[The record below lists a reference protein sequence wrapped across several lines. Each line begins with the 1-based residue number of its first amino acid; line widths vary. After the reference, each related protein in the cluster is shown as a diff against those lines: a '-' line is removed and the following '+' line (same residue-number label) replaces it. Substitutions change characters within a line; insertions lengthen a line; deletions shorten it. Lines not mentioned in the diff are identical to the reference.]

1 MRLIRSFVPEEPHNM
16 KNMKSKIS
24 NAGSTGKSIALC
36 QDVLRLFGGEGVA
49 VAEGLA
55 EAVAEGKVGGVD
67 GVEGDE
73 VLLFEVGLAVG
84 GKEFF
89 IADDVD
95 DFGHKVEAGFGF
107 VVFLDDAALEGQ
119 GEVVVKGCVDV
130 GYNTPR
136 FSDRHNYGG
145 MTNNRYICKKE
156 ENRNGKT
163 IEIYSFFQGESR
175 RGSAQGNGATGVAGQ
190 EIWRGTLENYRMEER
205 VA

>member
-1 MRLIRSFVPEEPHNM
+1 M
-16 KNMKSKIS
+16 
-24 NAGSTGKSIALC
+24 
-36 QDVLRLFGGEGVA
+36 A

-73 VLLFEVGLAVG
+73 VHLFEVGLAVG

-89 IADDVD
+89 IADGVD

-156 ENRNGKT
+156 ENQNGKT
-163 IEIYSFFQGESR
+163 I
-175 RGSAQGNGATGVAGQ
+175 
-190 EIWRGTLENYRMEER
+190 
-205 VA
+205 

>member
-1 MRLIRSFVPEEPHNM
+1 M
-16 KNMKSKIS
+16 
-24 NAGSTGKSIALC
+24 
-36 QDVLRLFGGEGVA
+36 A

-119 GEVVVKGCVDV
+119 GEVVVKG
-130 GYNTPR
+130 YNTPR
-136 FSDRHNYGG
+136 FSDRHTDGG
-145 MTNNRYICKKE
+145 MKKKRYLCGKE
-156 ENRNGKT
+156 ENQHGKT
-163 IEIYSFFQGESR
+163 IEIHSSIQGQGG
-175 RGSAQGNGATGVAGQ
+175 RGSTQGNRTAGVAGQ
-190 EIWRGTLENYRMEER
+190 KTWRGTLENHGMEER
-205 VA
+205 AA

>member
-1 MRLIRSFVPEEPHNM
+1 M
-16 KNMKSKIS
+16 
-24 NAGSTGKSIALC
+24 
-36 QDVLRLFGGEGVA
+36 A

-73 VLLFEVGLAVG
+73 VHLFEVGLAVG

-119 GEVVVKGCVDV
+119 GEVVVKG
-130 GYNTPR
+130 YNTPR
-136 FSDRHNYGG
+136 FSDRHTDGG
-145 MTNNRYICKKE
+145 MKKKRYICKKE
-156 ENRNGKT
+156 EN
-163 IEIYSFFQGESR
+163 
-175 RGSAQGNGATGVAGQ
+175 
-190 EIWRGTLENYRMEER
+190 
-205 VA
+205 

>member
-1 MRLIRSFVPEEPHNM
+1 M
-16 KNMKSKIS
+16 
-24 NAGSTGKSIALC
+24 
-36 QDVLRLFGGEGVA
+36 A

-73 VLLFEVGLAVG
+73 VHLFEVGLAVG

-119 GEVVVKGCVDV
+119 GEVVVKG
-130 GYNTPR
+130 YNTPR
-136 FSDRHNYGG
+136 FSDRHTDGG
-145 MTNNRYICKKE
+145 MKKKRYLCGKE
-156 ENRNGKT
+156 ENQDGKT
-163 IEIYSFFQGESR
+163 IEIHSSIQGQGG
-175 RGSAQGNGATGVAGQ
+175 RGSTQGNRTAGFAGKKT
-190 EIWRGTLENYRMEER
+190 WRGTLENHGMEER
-205 VA
+205 TA

>member
-1 MRLIRSFVPEEPHNM
+1 MYCSFFSLYSVFLLITLFQ
-16 KNMKSKIS
+16 
-24 NAGSTGKSIALC
+24 LC
-36 QDVLRLFGGEGVA
+36 SVLEGVA
-49 VAEGLA
+49 DTFANLKIAHVNWI
-55 EAVAEGKVGGVD
+55 
-67 GVEGDE
+67 EGDE
-73 VLLFEVGLAVG
+73 VHLFEVGLAVG

-156 ENRNGKT
+156 ENQNGKT

-190 EIWRGTLENYRMEER
+190 EIWHSALENYRMEER

>member
-1 MRLIRSFVPEEPHNM
+1 M
-16 KNMKSKIS
+16 
-24 NAGSTGKSIALC
+24 
-36 QDVLRLFGGEGVA
+36 A

-67 GVEGDE
+67 GVEGD
-73 VLLFEVGLAVG
+73 VVHLFEVGLAVG

-119 GEVVVKGCVDV
+119 GEVVVKG
-130 GYNTPR
+130 YNTPR

-145 MTNNRYICKKE
+145 MTNNRYLCGKE
-156 ENRNGKT
+156 ENQDGKT
-163 IEIYSFFQGESR
+163 IEIHSSIQGQGG
-175 RGSAQGNGATGVAGQ
+175 RGSTQGNRTAGVSGQ
-190 EIWRGTLENYRMEER
+190 EVWCGSLENHRMEER
-205 VA
+205 AAEQC

>member
-1 MRLIRSFVPEEPHNM
+1 M
-16 KNMKSKIS
+16 
-24 NAGSTGKSIALC
+24 
-36 QDVLRLFGGEGVA
+36 A

-73 VLLFEVGLAVG
+73 MHLFEVGLAVG

-145 MTNNRYICKKE
+145 MTNNRYLCGKE
-156 ENRNGKT
+156 ENQDGKT
-163 IEIYSFFQGESR
+163 IEIHSSIQGQGG
-175 RGSAQGNGATGVAGQ
+175 RGSTQGNRTAGFAGKKT
-190 EIWRGTLENYRMEER
+190 WRGTLENHGMEER
-205 VA
+205 TA